1 MTALTDEQVGRR
13 AKWLIVLTAFLLVG
27 SIVFILYARGAF
39 ESSQRLTLITEDSEG
54 ATVGMSLTFAG
65 FQLGRVTRIRLG
77 EDGNAHLEV
86 DIPQSEAHWLKTSS
100 VFTLERNLL
109 GGTRLKAYSG
119 ILEDPVLPDGAVRPL
134 LRGDATADIP
144 RVAGTARELLENLQA
159 LTGSDSPL
167 VRSLQALEVASQR
180 LASDRGALA
189 LLTGNAKA
197 ADQLQGAIGD
207 LQRLIAATNEKILGV
222 GPSGRP
228 KAEDGGT
235 ERLATT
241 TTGSTVQPG
250 APADAPASTLEAVNE
265 TLQATQA
272 TLRKA
277 QESLTKL
284 DTVLEDTKAITGNA
298 RAASQ
303 DLEQLRYEVETS
315 LRTADELMRDLQRV
329 WPLSQDPE
337 KGLALP

>member
-1 MTALTDEQVGRR
+1 MTVLTDEQVGRR
-13 AKWLIVLTAFLLVG
+13 AKFLIGLTALLLVG
-27 SIVFILYARGAF
+27 AIVFILHARGAF
-39 ESSQRLTLITEDSEG
+39 ESSQRLTLITDDSEG

-77 EDGNAHLEV
+77 EDGNAHIEV
-86 DIPQSEAHWLKTSS
+86 DIPQSEAHWLKVSS

-109 GGTRLKAYSG
+109 GGTKLKAYSG
-119 ILEDPVLPDGAVRPL
+119 ILEDPLLPDGAVRPL

-144 RVAGTARELLENLQA
+144 KVAGTARELLENLQT
-159 LTGSDSPL
+159 LTGSNSPL
-167 VRSLQALEVASQR
+167 VRSLEAIEVASQR

-189 LLTGNAKA
+189 VLMGNTQG
-197 ADQLQGAIGD
+197 ADQLQEAIGD
-207 LQRLIAATNEKILGV
+207 LQQLIAATNEKVLGLRPSSTNNSTTASASIV
-222 GPSGRP
+222 GP
-228 KAEDGGT
+228 AN
-235 ERLATT
+235 
-241 TTGSTVQPG
+241 
-250 APADAPASTLEAVNE
+250 APTSTLESVNK
-265 TLQATQA
+265 TLQATEA

-284 DTVLEDTKAITGNA
+284 DAVLDDTKAITRNV

-303 DLEQLRYEVETS
+303 DLELLRYEVEAS
-315 LRTADELMRDLQRV
+315 LRTADELMRDVQRV

>member
-1 MTALTDEQVGRR
+1 MTPLTDEQVGRR

-119 ILEDPVLPDGAVRPL
+119 ILDDPVLPDGAVRPL

-167 VRSLQALEVASQR
+167 VRSLQAIEVASQR

-189 LLTGNAKA
+189 LLMGNLEG
-197 ADQLQGAIGD
+197 ADRLQEAIDD
-207 LQRLIAATNEKILGV
+207 LQQLIAATNEKVLGL

-228 KAEDGGT
+228 KAADRLK
-235 ERLATT
+235 ERRATT
-241 TTGSTVQPG
+241 GGTVQPG
-250 APADAPASTLEAVNE
+250 PPADPPASTLEAVNE

-329 WPLSQDPE
+329 WPLSQDPQ

>member
-1 MTALTDEQVGRR
+1 MTVLTDEQVGRR
-13 AKWLIVLTAFLLVG
+13 AKFLIGLTALLLVG
-27 SIVFILYARGAF
+27 AIVFILHARGAF
-39 ESSQRLTLITEDSEG
+39 ESSQRLTLITDDSEG

-77 EDGNAHLEV
+77 EDSNAHIEV
-86 DIPQSEAHWLKTSS
+86 DIPQSEAHWLKVSS

-109 GGTRLKAYSG
+109 GGTKLKAYSG
-119 ILEDPVLPDGAVRPL
+119 ILEDPLLPDGAVRPL

-144 RVAGTARELLENLQA
+144 KVAGTARELLENLQT
-159 LTGSDSPL
+159 LTGSNSPL
-167 VRSLQALEVASQR
+167 VRSLEAIEVASQR

-189 LLTGNAKA
+189 VLMGNTQG
-197 ADQLQGAIGD
+197 ADQLQEAIGD
-207 LQRLIAATNEKILGV
+207 LQQLIAATNEKVLGLRPSSTNNSTTASASIV
-222 GPSGRP
+222 GP
-228 KAEDGGT
+228 AN
-235 ERLATT
+235 
-241 TTGSTVQPG
+241 
-250 APADAPASTLEAVNE
+250 APTSTLESVNK
-265 TLQATQA
+265 TLQATEA

-284 DTVLEDTKAITGNA
+284 DAVLDDTKAITRNA

-303 DLEQLRYEVETS
+303 DLELLRYEVEAS
-315 LRTADELMRDLQRV
+315 LRTADELMRDVQRV

>member
-1 MTALTDEQVGRR
+1 MTVLTDEQVGRR
-13 AKWLIVLTAFLLVG
+13 AKFLIGLTALLLVG
-27 SIVFILYARGAF
+27 AIVFILHARGAF
-39 ESSQRLTLITEDSEG
+39 ESSQRLTLVTDDSEG

-77 EDGNAHLEV
+77 EDGNAHIEV
-86 DIPQSEAHWLKTSS
+86 DIPQSEAHWLKVSS

-109 GGTRLKAYSG
+109 GGTKLKAYSG
-119 ILEDPVLPDGAVRPL
+119 ILEDPLLPDGAVRPL

-144 RVAGTARELLENLQA
+144 KVAGTARELLENLQT
-159 LTGSDSPL
+159 LTGSNSPL
-167 VRSLQALEVASQR
+167 VRSLEAIEVASQR

-189 LLTGNAKA
+189 VLMGNTQG
-197 ADQLQGAIGD
+197 ADQLQEAIGD
-207 LQRLIAATNEKILGV
+207 LQQLIAATNQKVLGLQ
-222 GPSGRP
+222 PSSTNG
-228 KAEDGGT
+228 
-235 ERLATT
+235 
-241 TTGSTVQPG
+241 GSTASASIVG
-250 APADAPASTLEAVNE
+250 PADAPTSTLESVNK
-265 TLQATQA
+265 TLQATEA

-284 DTVLEDTKAITGNA
+284 DAVLDDTKAITRNA

-303 DLEQLRYEVETS
+303 DLELLRYEVEAS
-315 LRTADELMRDLQRV
+315 LRTADELMRDVQRV

>member
-1 MTALTDEQVGRR
+1 MTTLTDEQVGRR
-13 AKWLIVLTAFLLVG
+13 AKSFMVVTALLLVG
-27 SIVFILYARGAF
+27 SIAFILYARGFF

-77 EDGNAHLEV
+77 EDGNAHIEV

-109 GGTRLKAYSG
+109 GGTRLKAFSG
-119 ILEDPVLPDGAVRPL
+119 ILDDPVLPDGAVRPL

-144 RVAGTARELLENLQA
+144 KVAGTARELLENLQD

-189 LLTGNAKA
+189 LLMGNLEG
-197 ADQLQGAIGD
+197 ADHLQEAIGD
-207 LQRLIAATNEKILGV
+207 LQQLIAATNQKVFGV
-222 GPSGRP
+222 SPSP
-228 KAEDGGT
+228 E
-235 ERLATT
+235 
-241 TTGSTVQPG
+241 GSP
-250 APADAPASTLEAVNE
+250 STLESMNQ
-265 TLQATQA
+265 TLQATEA

-277 QESLTKL
+277 QESLIKL
-284 DTVLEDTKAITGNA
+284 DAVLEDTKAITQNA
-298 RAASQ
+298 RTASQ

-315 LRTADELMRDLQRV
+315 LRTADSLMRDIQRV

>member
-1 MTALTDEQVGRR
+1 MTVLTDEQVGRR
-13 AKWLIVLTAFLLVG
+13 AKFLIGLTALLLVG
-27 SIVFILYARGAF
+27 AIVFILHARGAF
-39 ESSQRLTLITEDSEG
+39 ESSQRLTLITDDSEG

-77 EDGNAHLEV
+77 EDGNAHIEV
-86 DIPQSEAHWLKTSS
+86 DIPQSEAHWLKVSS

-109 GGTRLKAYSG
+109 GGTKLKAYSG
-119 ILEDPVLPDGAVRPL
+119 ILEDPLLPDGAVRPL

-144 RVAGTARELLENLQA
+144 KVAGTARELLENLQT
-159 LTGSDSPL
+159 LTGSNSPL
-167 VRSLQALEVASQR
+167 VRSLEAIEVASQR

-189 LLTGNAKA
+189 VLMGNTQG
-197 ADQLQGAIGD
+197 ADQLQEAIGD
-207 LQRLIAATNEKILGV
+207 LQQLIAATNQKVLGLQ
-222 GPSGRP
+222 PSSTNG
-228 KAEDGGT
+228 
-235 ERLATT
+235 
-241 TTGSTVQPG
+241 GSTASASIVG
-250 APADAPASTLEAVNE
+250 PADAPTSTLESVNK
-265 TLQATQA
+265 TLQATEA

-284 DTVLEDTKAITGNA
+284 DAVLDDTKAITRNV

-303 DLEQLRYEVETS
+303 DLELLRYEVEAS
-315 LRTADELMRDLQRV
+315 LRTADELMRDVQRV

>member
-1 MTALTDEQVGRR
+1 MTVLTDEQVGRR
-13 AKWLIVLTAFLLVG
+13 AKFLIGLTALLLVG
-27 SIVFILYARGAF
+27 AIVFILHARGAF
-39 ESSQRLTLITEDSEG
+39 ESSQRLTLITDDSEG

-77 EDGNAHLEV
+77 EDGNAHIEV
-86 DIPQSEAHWLKTSS
+86 DIPQSEAHWLKVSS

-109 GGTRLKAYSG
+109 GGTKLKAYSG
-119 ILEDPVLPDGAVRPL
+119 ILEDPLLPDGAVRPL

-144 RVAGTARELLENLQA
+144 KVAGTARELLENLQT
-159 LTGSDSPL
+159 LTGSNSPL
-167 VRSLQALEVASQR
+167 VRSLEAIEVASQR

-189 LLTGNAKA
+189 VLMGNTQG
-197 ADQLQGAIGD
+197 ADQLQEAIGD
-207 LQRLIAATNEKILGV
+207 LQQLIAATNEKVLGLRPSSTNNSTTASASIV
-222 GPSGRP
+222 GP
-228 KAEDGGT
+228 AN
-235 ERLATT
+235 
-241 TTGSTVQPG
+241 
-250 APADAPASTLEAVNE
+250 APTSTLESVNK
-265 TLQATQA
+265 TLQATEA

-284 DTVLEDTKAITGNA
+284 DAVLDDTKAITRNA

-303 DLEQLRYEVETS
+303 DLELLRYEVEAS
-315 LRTADELMRDLQRV
+315 LRTADELMRDVQRV

>member
-1 MTALTDEQVGRR
+1 MTVLTDEQVGRR
-13 AKWLIVLTAFLLVG
+13 AKFLIGLTALLLVG
-27 SIVFILYARGAF
+27 AIVFILHARGAF
-39 ESSQRLTLITEDSEG
+39 ESSQRLTLITDDSEG

-77 EDGNAHLEV
+77 EDGNAHIEV
-86 DIPQSEAHWLKTSS
+86 DIPQSEAHWLKVSS

-109 GGTRLKAYSG
+109 GGTKLKAYSG
-119 ILEDPVLPDGAVRPL
+119 ILEDPLLPDGAVRPL

-144 RVAGTARELLENLQA
+144 KVAGTARELLENLQT
-159 LTGSDSPL
+159 LTGSNSPL
-167 VRSLQALEVASQR
+167 VRSLEAIEVASQR

-189 LLTGNAKA
+189 VLMGNTQG
-197 ADQLQGAIGD
+197 ADQLQEAIGD
-207 LQRLIAATNEKILGV
+207 LQQLIAATNEKVLGLQPSNTNSSTTASASIV
-222 GPSGRP
+222 G
-228 KAEDGGT
+228 
-235 ERLATT
+235 
-241 TTGSTVQPG
+241 
-250 APADAPASTLEAVNE
+250 PADAPISTLESVNK
-265 TLQATQA
+265 TLQATEA

-284 DTVLEDTKAITGNA
+284 DAVLDDTKAITRNA

-303 DLEQLRYEVETS
+303 DLELLRYEVEAS
-315 LRTADELMRDLQRV
+315 LRTADELMRDVQRV

>member
-1 MTALTDEQVGRR
+1 MTVLTDEQVGRR
-13 AKWLIVLTAFLLVG
+13 AKFLIGLTALLLV
-27 SIVFILYARGAF
+27 SAIVFILHARGAF
-39 ESSQRLTLITEDSEG
+39 ESSQRLILITDDSEG

-77 EDGNAHLEV
+77 EDGNAHIEV
-86 DIPQSEAHWLKTSS
+86 DIPQSEAHWLKVSS

-144 RVAGTARELLENLQA
+144 KVAGTARELLENLQA
-159 LTGSDSPL
+159 LTGSNSPL
-167 VRSLQALEVASQR
+167 VRSLEAIEVASQR

-189 LLTGNAKA
+189 VLMGNTQG
-197 ADQLQGAIGD
+197 ADQLQEAIGD
-207 LQRLIAATNEKILGV
+207 LQQLIAATNEKVLGLP
-222 GPSGRP
+222 PSSNSG
-228 KAEDGGT
+228 
-235 ERLATT
+235 
-241 TTGSTVQPG
+241 
-250 APADAPASTLEAVNE
+250 STLESVNK
-265 TLQATQA
+265 TLQATEA

-277 QESLTKL
+277 QESLNKL
-284 DTVLEDTKAITGNA
+284 DAVLDDTKAITRNA

-315 LRTADELMRDLQRV
+315 LRTADELMRDVQRV

>member
-1 MTALTDEQVGRR
+1 MTVLTDEQVGRR
-13 AKWLIVLTAFLLVG
+13 AKFLIGLTALLLVG
-27 SIVFILYARGAF
+27 AIVFILHARGAF
-39 ESSQRLTLITEDSEG
+39 ESSQRLTLVTDDSEG

-77 EDGNAHLEV
+77 EDGNAHIEV
-86 DIPQSEAHWLKTSS
+86 DIPQSEAHWLKVSS

-109 GGTRLKAYSG
+109 GGTKLKAYSG
-119 ILEDPVLPDGAVRPL
+119 ILEDPLLPDGAVRPL

-144 RVAGTARELLENLQA
+144 KVAGTARELLENLQT
-159 LTGSDSPL
+159 LTGSNSPL
-167 VRSLQALEVASQR
+167 VRSLEAIEVASQR

-189 LLTGNAKA
+189 VLMGNTQG
-197 ADQLQGAIGD
+197 ADQLQEAIGD
-207 LQRLIAATNEKILGV
+207 LQQLIAATNEKVLGLRPSSTNNSTTASASIV
-222 GPSGRP
+222 GP
-228 KAEDGGT
+228 AN
-235 ERLATT
+235 
-241 TTGSTVQPG
+241 
-250 APADAPASTLEAVNE
+250 APTSTLESVNK
-265 TLQATQA
+265 TLQATEA

-284 DTVLEDTKAITGNA
+284 DAVLDDTKAITRNV

-303 DLEQLRYEVETS
+303 DLELLRYEVEAS
-315 LRTADELMRDLQRV
+315 LRTADELMRDVQRV

>member
-13 AKWLIVLTAFLLVG
+13 AKFLIGLTALLLVG
-27 SIVFILYARGAF
+27 AIVFILHARGAF
-39 ESSQRLTLITEDSEG
+39 ESSQRLILITDDSEG

-77 EDGNAHLEV
+77 EDGNAHIEV
-86 DIPQSEAHWLKTSS
+86 DIPQSEAHWLKVSS

-144 RVAGTARELLENLQA
+144 KVAGTARELLENLQA
-159 LTGSDSPL
+159 LTGRNSPL
-167 VRSLQALEVASQR
+167 VRSLEAIEVASQR

-189 LLTGNAKA
+189 VLMGNTQG
-197 ADQLQGAIGD
+197 ADQLQEAIGD
-207 LQRLIAATNEKILGV
+207 LQQLIAATNEKVLGLQ
-222 GPSGRP
+222 PSSNSG
-228 KAEDGGT
+228 
-235 ERLATT
+235 
-241 TTGSTVQPG
+241 
-250 APADAPASTLEAVNE
+250 STLESVNK
-265 TLQATQA
+265 TLQATEA

-277 QESLTKL
+277 QESLNKL
-284 DTVLEDTKAITGNA
+284 DAVLDDTKAITRNA

-315 LRTADELMRDLQRV
+315 LRTADELMRDVQRV

>member
-1 MTALTDEQVGRR
+1 MTVLTDEQVGRR
-13 AKWLIVLTAFLLVG
+13 AKFLIGLTALLLVG
-27 SIVFILYARGAF
+27 AVVFILHARGAF
-39 ESSQRLTLITEDSEG
+39 ESSQRLILITDDSEG

-77 EDGNAHLEV
+77 EDGNAHIEV
-86 DIPQSEAHWLKTSS
+86 DIPQSEAHWLKVSS

-144 RVAGTARELLENLQA
+144 KVAGTARELLENLQA
-159 LTGSDSPL
+159 LTGRNSPL
-167 VRSLQALEVASQR
+167 VRSLEAIEVASQR

-189 LLTGNAKA
+189 VLMGNTQG
-197 ADQLQGAIGD
+197 ADQLQEAIGD
-207 LQRLIAATNEKILGV
+207 LQQLIAATNEKVLGLQ
-222 GPSGRP
+222 PSSNSG
-228 KAEDGGT
+228 
-235 ERLATT
+235 
-241 TTGSTVQPG
+241 
-250 APADAPASTLEAVNE
+250 STLESVNK
-265 TLQATQA
+265 TLQATEA

-277 QESLTKL
+277 QESLNKL
-284 DTVLEDTKAITGNA
+284 DAVLDDTKAITRNA

-303 DLEQLRYEVETS
+303 DLEQLRYEVEAS
-315 LRTADELMRDLQRV
+315 LRTADELMRDVQRV

>member
-1 MTALTDEQVGRR
+1 MTVLTDEQVGRR
-13 AKWLIVLTAFLLVG
+13 AKFLIGLTALLLVG
-27 SIVFILYARGAF
+27 AIVFILHARGAF
-39 ESSQRLTLITEDSEG
+39 ESSQRLTLITDDSEG

-77 EDGNAHLEV
+77 EDGNAHIEV
-86 DIPQSEAHWLKTSS
+86 DIPQSEAHWLKVSS

-109 GGTRLKAYSG
+109 GGTKLKAYSG
-119 ILEDPVLPDGAVRPL
+119 ILEDPLLPDGAVRPL

-144 RVAGTARELLENLQA
+144 KVAGTALELLENLQT
-159 LTGSDSPL
+159 LTGSNSPL
-167 VRSLQALEVASQR
+167 VRSLEAIEVASQR

-189 LLTGNAKA
+189 VLMGNTQG
-197 ADQLQGAIGD
+197 ADQLQEAIGD
-207 LQRLIAATNEKILGV
+207 LQQLIAATNEKVLGLRPSSTNNSTTASASIV
-222 GPSGRP
+222 G
-228 KAEDGGT
+228 
-235 ERLATT
+235 
-241 TTGSTVQPG
+241 
-250 APADAPASTLEAVNE
+250 PADAPTSTLESVNK
-265 TLQATQA
+265 TLQATEA

-284 DTVLEDTKAITGNA
+284 DAVLDDTKAITRNA

-303 DLEQLRYEVETS
+303 DLELLRYEVEAS
-315 LRTADELMRDLQRV
+315 LRTADELMRDVQRV

>member
-1 MTALTDEQVGRR
+1 MTVLTDEQVGRR
-13 AKWLIVLTAFLLVG
+13 AKFLIGLTALLLV
-27 SIVFILYARGAF
+27 SAIVFILHARGAF
-39 ESSQRLTLITEDSEG
+39 ESSQRLILITDDSEG

-77 EDGNAHLEV
+77 EDGNAHIEV
-86 DIPQSEAHWLKTSS
+86 DIPQSEAHWLKVSS

-144 RVAGTARELLENLQA
+144 KVAGTARELLENLQA
-159 LTGSDSPL
+159 LTGRNSPL
-167 VRSLQALEVASQR
+167 VRSLEAIEVASQR

-189 LLTGNAKA
+189 VLMGNTQG
-197 ADQLQGAIGD
+197 ADQLQEAIGD
-207 LQRLIAATNEKILGV
+207 LQQLIAATNEKVLGLQ
-222 GPSGRP
+222 PSSNSG
-228 KAEDGGT
+228 
-235 ERLATT
+235 
-241 TTGSTVQPG
+241 
-250 APADAPASTLEAVNE
+250 STLESVNK
-265 TLQATQA
+265 TLQATEA

-277 QESLTKL
+277 QESLNKL
-284 DTVLEDTKAITGNA
+284 DAVLDDTKAITRNA

-315 LRTADELMRDLQRV
+315 LRTADELMRDVQRV

>member
-1 MTALTDEQVGRR
+1 MTVLTDEQVGRR
-13 AKWLIVLTAFLLVG
+13 AKFLIGLTALLLVG
-27 SIVFILYARGAF
+27 AIVFILHARGAF
-39 ESSQRLTLITEDSEG
+39 ESSQRLTLVTDDSEG

-77 EDGNAHLEV
+77 EDGNAHIEV
-86 DIPQSEAHWLKTSS
+86 DIPQSEAHWLKVSS

-109 GGTRLKAYSG
+109 GGTKLKAYSG
-119 ILEDPVLPDGAVRPL
+119 ILEDPLLPDGAVRPL

-144 RVAGTARELLENLQA
+144 KVAGTARELLENLQT
-159 LTGSDSPL
+159 LTGSNSPL
-167 VRSLQALEVASQR
+167 VRSLEAIEVASQR

-189 LLTGNAKA
+189 VLMGNTQG
-197 ADQLQGAIGD
+197 ADQLQEAIGD
-207 LQRLIAATNEKILGV
+207 LQQLIAATNEKVLGLRPSSTNNSTTASASIV
-222 GPSGRP
+222 GP
-228 KAEDGGT
+228 AN
-235 ERLATT
+235 
-241 TTGSTVQPG
+241 
-250 APADAPASTLEAVNE
+250 APTSTLESVNK
-265 TLQATQA
+265 TLQATEA

-284 DTVLEDTKAITGNA
+284 DAVLDDTKAITRNA

-303 DLEQLRYEVETS
+303 DLELLRYEVEAS
-315 LRTADELMRDLQRV
+315 LRTADELMRDVQRV

>member
-1 MTALTDEQVGRR
+1 MTALTDEQVGQR
-13 AKWLIVLTAFLLVG
+13 AKWLIVFTAFLLVG

-144 RVAGTARELLENLQA
+144 RVAGTARELLENLRA
-159 LTGSDSPL
+159 LTGGDSPL
-167 VRSLQALEVASQR
+167 VRSLQAIEVASQR

-189 LLTGNAKA
+189 LLMGNAKA

-207 LQRLIAATNEKILGV
+207 LQQLIAATNEKILGL

-228 KAEDGGT
+228 KAEDGGK
-235 ERLATT
+235 ERLATP
-241 TTGSTVQPG
+241 GGTVQPG
-250 APADAPASTLEAVNE
+250 PPADAPASTLEAVNE

-303 DLEQLRYEVETS
+303 DLEQLRHEVETS

>member
-1 MTALTDEQVGRR
+1 MTVLTDEQVGRR
-13 AKWLIVLTAFLLVG
+13 AKFLIGLTALLLVG
-27 SIVFILYARGAF
+27 AIVFILHARGAF
-39 ESSQRLTLITEDSEG
+39 ESSQRLTLITDDSEG

-77 EDGNAHLEV
+77 EDGNAHIEV
-86 DIPQSEAHWLKTSS
+86 DIPQSEAHWLKVSS

-109 GGTRLKAYSG
+109 GGTKLKAYSG
-119 ILEDPVLPDGAVRPL
+119 ILEDPLLPDGAVRPL

-144 RVAGTARELLENLQA
+144 KVAGTARELLENLQT
-159 LTGSDSPL
+159 LTGSNSPL
-167 VRSLQALEVASQR
+167 VRSLEAIEVASQR

-189 LLTGNAKA
+189 VLMGNTQG
-197 ADQLQGAIGD
+197 ADQLQEAIGD
-207 LQRLIAATNEKILGV
+207 LQQLIAATNEKVLGLRPSSTNNSTTASASIV
-222 GPSGRP
+222 GP
-228 KAEDGGT
+228 AN
-235 ERLATT
+235 
-241 TTGSTVQPG
+241 
-250 APADAPASTLEAVNE
+250 APTNTLESVNK
-265 TLQATQA
+265 TLQATEA

-284 DTVLEDTKAITGNA
+284 DAVLDDTKAITRNA

-303 DLEQLRYEVETS
+303 DLELLRYEVEAS
-315 LRTADELMRDLQRV
+315 LRTADELMRDVQRV